1 MNLRLAAA
9 FLAAHSLGLV
19 GLGLATFSSFLLGTI
34 TQIPKV
40 NNLLGGCGVLG
51 TRVDLTTHLV
61 RGPTVLGAVLKIMKS
76 FAHVTSSFSSSW
88 TFWLWA

>member
-1 MNLRLAAA
+1 MAAA

-19 GLGLATFSSFLLGTI
+19 GLGLATFPSFLLGTI
-34 TQIPKV
+34 TQITKV

-76 FAHVTSSFSSSW
+76 FAHVTSSFSWTSFSS
-88 TFWLWA
+88 

>member
-1 MNLRLAAA
+1 LAAA

-19 GLGLATFSSFLLGTI
+19 GLGLATFASFLLGTI

-61 RGPTVLGAVLKIMKS
+61 RGPTVLSAVLKIMKS
-76 FAHVTSSFSSSW
+76 FAHVTSSFS
-88 TFWLWA
+88 